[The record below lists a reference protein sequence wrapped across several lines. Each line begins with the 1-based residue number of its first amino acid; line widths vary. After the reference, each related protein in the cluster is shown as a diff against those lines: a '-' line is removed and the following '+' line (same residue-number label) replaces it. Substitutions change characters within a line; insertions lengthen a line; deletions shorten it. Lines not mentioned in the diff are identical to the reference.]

1 MEQKRNLPMIK
12 DLYDE
17 KDVELLKKENELNVL
32 LNQQPKDD
40 WIKEHPIAKGIRYIP
55 IGRIEWLLTRIF
67 IKWRVE
73 VKGEPKLVGN
83 SVVVVV
89 RLHYLSPIDGEW
101 DYQDGIGANPLQT
114 DKDAGAI
121 EWDKIKNDAVMK
133 GAPAAESYAVKDA
146 AEKLGKLFGKDL
158 NRKDEIG
165 YDVLLNTFSD
175 EKPHDILLASQ
186 KIINAIDKYQGSDKN
201 EIKKKCA
208 DGLRNNTLTME
219 YLKEVATKIGVIL

>member
-1 MEQKRNLPMIK
+1 MATRNLPAIQ
-12 DLYDE
+12 DLYGE

-32 LNQQPKDD
+32 LNQVPKEE
-40 WIKEHPIAKGIRYIP
+40 WVKEHPIAKGVRYIP

-67 IKWRVE
+67 IKWHVE
-73 VKGEPKLVGN
+73 LRFEPKLIGN

-89 RLHYLSPIDGEW
+89 RLHYLSPVDGEW
-101 DYQDGIGANPLQT
+101 DWQDGVGANPLQT

-133 GAPAAESYAVKDA
+133 AAPAAESYAMKDA

-165 YDVLLNTFSD
+165 YDMLLNTFTS
-175 EKPHDILLASQ
+175 EKPADVLLAAG
-186 KIINAIDKYQGSDKN
+186 KIIGGLDKYNGKDK
-201 EIKKKCA
+201 EELKKKCA
-208 DGLRNNTLTME
+208 DAVKNNDLE
-219 YLKEVATKIGVIL
+219 YLKTAAVKIGVAL